1 MVSSSYK
8 IDTLEMGRGAF
19 QALCD
24 RNAVEV
30 VRSGTTFAVSAY
42 FPVLSFAFANRRSY
56 LDLSTATISDLEG
69 YQASQKR
76 QHGSKVKLIL
86 PSVEASQLV
95 SIDRAIG
102 LGGGSH
108 EIGHII
114 CDMAGK
120 NVNKDVVAKIHPLLK
135 KFANDKYNLF
145 DVLPTWTNICADIR
159 LENMMSKLYP
169 ESKIRFHSIQEW
181 VWTLEEKPRQSM
193 GQNPAQALGVMIRDL
208 GKNHNSKSQQK
219 VFNEYATLYPRLWEC
234 ALNAKNLWSQLQV
247 DIKEYTHF
255 KTQSALDKEIEKS
268 VHLPLT
274 IALELLMN
282 LELPKKQPTPPMPQ
296 NNQDSND
303 DDLDSNNN
311 FQESNDQESEDNQD
325 GDDQESSNNDSSSN
339 DSQDDDQDD
348 EESND
353 DSNEDEDDQDDEES
367 EDDDQDQ
374 DDSSDEESE
383 DDSQDDDQ
391 DSNAGDSNDDDS
403 QDGQDSNEDN
413 AQDSN
418 AQDSNASDEESKDD
432 GQDDDLNQDYNSG
445 ESYGNDDDQDQDDHD
460 SQDDQDSNAGDSQD
474 NGEGSINNFNENN
487 DLDLSQDVDINDIAK
502 AFQKAF
508 NQAYSQL
515 DHRPYISNGLKII
528 DIV

>member
-135 KFANDKYNLF
+135 KFANDKYDLF
-145 DVLPTWTNICADIR
+145 HVLPTWTNICADIR

-296 NNQDSND
+296 TNQDSND

-339 DSQDDDQDD
+339 DSQEDDQDD
-348 EESND
+348 EESNDDD

-418 AQDSNASDEESKDD
+418 AQDSNASDEESK
-432 GQDDDLNQDYNSG
+432 DDDLNQDYNSG